1 MCRCEPGGT
10 VHIPDNYLSPQTDA
24 VAAVVMVPIWAHC
37 VNHVRRALSR
47 EQVSFLG
54 ICAAFSFLLM
64 MFNVPLPGGTTGH
77 AVGGALVALLLG
89 PEAACIA
96 VSVAL
101 GLQAVLF
108 GDGGILTFGANCLN
122 MAFVLPFVAT
132 AVFRLV
138 QPRVAGKAWGTSA
151 AAVVA
156 GWVGLNAAA
165 LCAAVEFGV
174 QPLLFTDAA
183 GAPLYCPFPF
193 SVSIP
198 AMLVPHM
205 LVAGFVEGATTAAIY
220 AFIKRVA
227 PEVIAGPEAGLPAAG
242 VAREGAANP
251 RTRSLAP
258 VAVLLVVLAVATPLG
273 LLATGDAWGEWDAA
287 GAAEAVEQTG
297 DSSLQASVGLDAA
310 TFADGLV
317 SGDYLQSF
325 AEEAGFGFAGQAA
338 VYVLSAAIGTC
349 VLVIAFRF
357 ASFAVRDRTARA

>member
-1 MCRCEPGGT
+1 M
-10 VHIPDNYLSPQTDA
+10 HIPDNYLSPQTDA
-24 VAAVVMVPIWAHC
+24 VAAVAMVPIWAHC
-37 VNHVRRALSR
+37 VAHVRRALSR

-132 AVFRLV
+132 AVFRAV
-138 QPRVAGKAWGTSA
+138 QPHVAGKAWGTSA

-183 GAPLYCPFPF
+183 GAPLYCPFPL

-198 AMLVPHM
+198 AMLIPHM

-227 PEVIAGPEAGLPAAG
+227 PEVIAGPEAASVAG
-242 VAREGAANP
+242 ASASCGVDGTAP
-251 RTRSLAP
+251 RPHSLAP

-297 DSSLQASVGLDAA
+297 DSSLQASVGLDTA

-325 AEEAGFGFAGQAA
+325 AEDAGFGFAGQAA

-357 ASFAVRDRTARA
+357 ASFAVRDRSVRA